1 MKTSLM
7 FSSATSKAA
16 AKEIAPVA
24 GTQRAMILDAIRLYG
39 DYGLTDLGIREY
51 CALSGDTVRPRRGEL
66 LKAGLIRD
74 SGKTRK
80 TASGRD
86 AVVWVA
92 ASARCYFDEQGE
104 RDRIALRK
112 KSV

>member
-1 MKTSLM
+1 MNQLCMT
-7 FSSATSKAA
+7 FTAPYARHSATSKAA
-16 AKEIAPVA
+16 AKAIAPVA
-24 GTQRAMILDAIRLYG
+24 GTQRALVLSEIKCMCEYGRTDGELQAIC
-39 DYGLTDLGIREY
+39 GL
-51 CALSGDTVRPRRGEL
+51 AGDTVRPRRGEL

-92 ASARCYFDEQGE
+92 
-104 RDRIALRK
+104 
-112 KSV
+112 V